1 MKKINE
7 QTYHPSHQTRT
18 VRLPLVVVVVVVVV
32 DVDMTADFYLA
43 ACTIKMIQRY
53 RRASRCTL
61 SKKTN
66 NKRF

>member
-18 VRLPLVVVVVVVVV
+18 VRLPLVVVVVE
-32 DVDMTADFYLA
+32 VDMTADFYLA

-53 RRASRCTL
+53 KQSFQL
-61 SKKTN
+61 DPEQKQQQ
-66 NKRF
+66 